1 MMKILRYILRGWE
14 SNNIEGRWELPLP
27 STAILEKSLK
37 IIFSNKNCPLRYQF
51 LKGDRYLTENGMN
64 VSEFC
69 FLLLR
74 RFRRSVKL

>member
-1 MMKILRYILRGWE
+1 MGI
-14 SNNIEGRWELPLP
+14 
-27 STAILEKSLK
+27 TATKYSYTGK
-37 IIFSNKNCPLRYQF
+37 KFKDNFYSNKNCPLRYQF
-51 LKGDRYLTENGMN
+51 LEGDRYLIENGMN